1 MTAESDAA
9 ASEIAAA
16 AAYEDLHVPAL
27 FAEWAPR
34 VADAAR
40 IGPSDR
46 VLDVACGT
54 GVLAREAAAR
64 VGAHGAVAGVDP
76 DAGMLEI
83 ARRRAPHVAWRA
95 GTAET
100 LPYPDAAFDAVVTQ
114 FGLMFFADRVAALR
128 EMVRVLAPGGR
139 MAIAVWDE
147 LERSVPYA
155 TLVALLERTVGRPA
169 ADALRAPFALGD
181 PSALRALFAEAG
193 LRDTRITTFRGR
205 GRFPSLRTM
214 VEAELRGWLPV
225 MGVVLDEDTI
235 EHILAEAEH
244 ALAGHV
250 THEAEVVFDSSAH
263 IVTFERPPREQAEPE
278 PGTNGKA

>member
-1 MTAESDAA
+1 MTAEREPA

-40 IGPSDR
+40 IGPADR

-54 GVLAREAAAR
+54 GVLAGEVAAR
-64 VGAHGAVAGVDP
+64 VGAQGAVAGIDP
-76 DAGMLEI
+76 DPGMLAV
-83 ARRRAPHVAWRA
+83 ARRRAPDVAWRA
-95 GTAET
+95 GTAES

-114 FGLMFFADRVAALR
+114 FGLMFFTDRVAALR
-128 EMVRVLAPGGR
+128 EMARVLVPGGR
-139 MAIAVWDE
+139 MAIAVWDA
-147 LERSVPYA
+147 LERSLPYA
-155 TLVALLERTVGRPA
+155 TLVALLERTAGRSA

-181 PSALRALFAEAG
+181 PTALRSLFAEAG
-193 LRDTRITTFRGR
+193 LRDARITTCRGR
-205 GRFPSLRTM
+205 GRFPSVRTM

-235 EHILAEAEH
+235 ERILAEAEH
-244 ALAGHV
+244 ALAAYV
-250 THEAEVVFDSSAH
+250 TPEADVVFDSSAH
-263 IVTFERPPREQAEPE
+263 IVTL
-278 PGTNGKA
+278 